1 MKKDYYKNIIS
12 DMERAYDSVI
22 DTLKYHINWLEKRI
36 IELEDENER
45 LRGRASTLQQE
56 IDEYNLFEAQNN
68 MNLEDELVQAKAE
81 IQALTA
87 RNRELEEILR
97 GSKAKETRIFKNDKV
112 ISCVDCKKYFKAKSR
127 NAKRCADCR
136 HKRCNELRKKYREEK

>member
-12 DMERAYDSVI
+12 DMERAYDSVT
-22 DTLKYHINWLEKRI
+22 DTLKYHINWLEKKI
-36 IELEDENER
+36 AELYDENEK
-45 LRGRASTLQQE
+45 LRASADPLQQE
-56 IDEYNLFEAQNN
+56 IDEYNHLEAQTN

-87 RNRELEEILR
+87 RNRELEEVIR
-97 GSKAKETRIFKNDKV
+97 ASKKTRTPKIKV
-112 ISCVDCKKYFKAKSR
+112 LNCVDCKKYFKAKSR

-136 HKRCNELRKKYREEK
+136 RKHINELNRKYQEGKK